1 MSEKSKYN
9 VKIGDMELNIVSSA
23 DESSVKNVAGIIDR
37 KMKQIFQ
44 ESPKCPRHEAAV
56 LCALDYCAQKLD
68 VQDKNIRL
76 ECELASSRE
85 ETEKLKVQNEQL
97 RAEISRLIEENGF
110 VKQLLTK
117 VSDEPAPLRVAE
129 PAPTA
134 ADDKFEQLSIE
145 SHGDLDAPNSS
156 NKKEEPAKA
165 EKSADVPEL
174 ITPEERADIGIANVL
189 SDSAREKK
197 RAERSKMGYM
207 FDTLIY
213 NNF

>member
-1 MSEKSKYN
+1 MSEKSKYS

-23 DESSVKNVAGIIDR
+23 DESSVRNVAGIIDR

-76 ECELASSRE
+76 ECELASSKE
-85 ETEKLKVQNEQL
+85 ETEKLKAQNEQL

-117 VSDEPAPLRVAE
+117 VSDEPAPLRVAD
-129 PAPTA
+129 PSPTVT
-134 ADDKFEQLSIE
+134 DDKFEQLSIE
-145 SHGDLDAPNSS
+145 SHGDIDVPSSPNKNEDS
-156 NKKEEPAKA
+156 KKTEGG
-165 EKSADVPEL
+165 ADIPEL
-174 ITPEERADIGIANVL
+174 IEPEELANMGMANVL
-189 SDSAREKK
+189 SNSARDKK

-207 FDTLIY
+207 FDTLIH
-213 NNF
+213 NIF

>member
-1 MSEKSKYN
+1 MSEKSKYS

-23 DESSVKNVAGIIDR
+23 DESSVRNVAGIIDR

-85 ETEKLKVQNEQL
+85 EAEKLKAQNEQL

-129 PAPTA
+129 PTPTV

-145 SHGDLDAPNSS
+145 SHGNLDAPATNETEIKSEIAS
-156 NKKEEPAKA
+156 EKTVPALIEP
-165 EKSADVPEL
+165 EDLADM
-174 ITPEERADIGIANVL
+174 GMANVL
-189 SDSAREKK
+189 SNSARDKK

-207 FDTLIY
+207 FDTLIH